1 MDRAP
6 VGATSGRTAHSF
18 HFGSIVKKTILEIY
32 ALAVCFIT
40 VVCFVIALGIAAY
53 GIVGVANPDF
63 TISSWVYTQH
73 QTNDAFW
80 NGAGGPRVRDG
91 VDDKSRERPNEAEL
105 TKQREASYV
114 RALASERRDSLQSVV
129 KSSIVILIDT
139 IVFFVHWLIAR
150 RERRS
155 AA

>member
-1 MDRAP
+1 
-6 VGATSGRTAHSF
+6 
-18 HFGSIVKKTILEIY
+18 VKKTILEIY
-32 ALAVCFIT
+32 ALAVCFGT

-53 GIVGVANPDF
+53 GIVGIANPNF

-80 NGAGGPRVRDG
+80 NSPGAPRVRG
-91 VDDKSRERPNEAEL
+91 GADDKSKERPNEAAL
-105 TKQREASYV
+105 TKQREESYE
-114 RALASERRDSLQSVV
+114 RALASERRDNLQSVV

-139 IVFFVHWLIAR
+139 IVFFLHWLIAR

-155 AA
+155 AT